1 VHAGES
7 RVTPPTDREP
17 LPTYVEDLPPLP
29 DAYAATLDPGLAA
42 LGDDA
47 PSEPALAAIADHVRL
62 LLAWNAAVNL
72 SGIRDPGAIAREH
85 VLDSLAALPLL
96 RRAGIAE
103 FVDLG
108 SGGGFPGLPLAVA
121 LPATRA
127 LLVESVAKKARFL
140 VAAADCAG
148 VGGRVGV
155 AAARAEAIAADPAHR
170 GRWPAV
176 VARALAD
183 LAELAELA
191 LPLLLE
197 GGLLLA
203 WKRLPL
209 NEELDRSSRA
219 VAELG
224 GHVAAVD
231 PCGIPGL
238 EDHVL
243 VTVRR
248 IGPVPDRFPRDPAAR
263 RRSPL
268 GGGAGSRR

>member
-1 VHAGES
+1 M
-7 RVTPPTDREP
+7 TPPRDRGP
-17 LPTYVEDLPPLP
+17 LPTYVDGLPPLP
-29 DAYAATLDPGLAA
+29 DSYAVALDRGLIA
-42 LGDDA
+42 LGVDA
-47 PSEPALAAIADHVRL
+47 PRAPALSSIADHVRL
-62 LLAWNAAVNL
+62 LVAWNAAVNL
-72 SGIRDPGAIAREH
+72 SGIRDPGAMAREH

-127 LLVESVAKKARFL
+127 LLIESVTKKARFL

-148 VGGRVGV
+148 VGGRVSV

-176 VARALAD
+176 VARAVAD
-183 LAELAELA
+183 LGELAELA
-191 LPLLLE
+191 LPLLVE
-197 GGLLLA
+197 GGLLVA
-203 WKRLPL
+203 WKRLPFD
-209 NEELDRSSRA
+209 EELDRASRA
-219 VAELG
+219 AAELG
-224 GHVAAVD
+224 GLVAAVD
-231 PCGIPGL
+231 PCLMPGL

-243 VTVRR
+243 VTVRK
-248 IGPVPDRFPRDPAAR
+248 IAPTPDRYPRDSAAR

-268 GGGAGSRR
+268 GGPGPRP